1 MLTIKE
7 KKIIFAGSDVFQLV
21 IATVLA
27 FGVVTLFSSVDF
39 KEILQQMN
47 WVVILGFFLL
57 FSAYL
62 NDCLDVTNINS
73 GSRYLR
79 RWGISWSITVG
90 IYLLAFFLFGRSIA
104 TLEERASLPRLV
116 PAIFAVIALV
126 VVPVGRR
133 GIMRIFQFGRE
144 KKACIVIGAGGS
156 GRHFLEDVAESSG
169 EWKIVAMLDDDPAKI
184 GSTVSGVNVVGDC
197 SKLLGLIETHDIQEV
212 ILAIN
217 HEMKRE
223 VIDSLMVCFERG
235 IDVLPVLVATE
246 RTLGRIPIHHLG
258 DKWLP
263 TTFWASSSMP
273 LFFRVFKRALDVSVS
288 LVLLIV
294 ALPFVIAAM
303 IATKLSS
310 SGPVFYFQKRVGVK
324 GRLFKIRKIRTM
336 VQNAEQ
342 SGAQWAVQNDNR
354 VTSVGK
360 YLRASRIDELPQLWN
375 ILTGEMSLIGPRPE
389 RPEFIETLAKEIP
402 YYRARLSVKPGLTG
416 WAQIMYKYGN
426 SVDDARVKL
435 EYDLYYIKNR
445 SVFLEMT
452 IGLKTLKTI
461 LLMRGA

>member
-7 KKIIFAGSDVFQLV
+7 KKIIFAGSDVLQLGFS
-21 IATVLA
+21 TLLA
-27 FGVVTLFSSVDF
+27 FGVVSLCSSVDF
-39 KEILQQMN
+39 KELLQQLN
-47 WVVILGFFLL
+47 WVVILGGLLL

-79 RWGISWSITVG
+79 RWVISWSITIG
-90 IYLLAFFLFGRSIA
+90 FYLLVFFLFGRSIA

-126 VVPVGRR
+126 AVPVGRR

-156 GRHFLEDVAESSG
+156 GRHFVEEVAESSG
-169 EWKIVAMLDDDPAKI
+169 EWRIVGMLDDDQSKI

-197 SKLLGLIETHDIQEV
+197 SKLLEMIEKHDVQEV
-212 ILAIN
+212 VLAIN
-217 HEMKRE
+217 REMKRE

-246 RTLGRIPIHHLG
+246 RTLRRIPIYHLG

-273 LFFRVFKRALDVSVS
+273 LFFRAFKRSLDVSVS
-288 LVLLIV
+288 LVLLIC
-294 ALPFVIAAM
+294 ALPLIVVAM
-303 IATKLSS
+303 IAIKVSS
-310 SGPVFYFQKRVGVK
+310 PGPLLYFQKRVGVK
-324 GRLFKIRKIRTM
+324 GRLFRIGKIRTM

-354 VTSVGK
+354 ITPVGK
-360 YLRASRIDELPQLWN
+360 FLRATRIDELPQLWN
-375 ILTGEMSLIGPRPE
+375 VLKGEMSLIGPRPE
-389 RPEFIETLAKEIP
+389 RPEFIETLANEIP

-445 SVFLEMT
+445 SLILEVT